1 MAVEPARPAGAE
13 AAHQTQAPK
22 SQNATVR
29 EPDTLTR
36 IGRSNTAWPL
46 HNTSSS
52 QALEQAALWAL
63 SGHGGS
69 APSLMARAGWAVARL
84 AIALTPHAQRIH
96 IFAGPGNNGGD
107 GLVAARH
114 LHQLGKA
121 VTVWLLAE
129 GRTPPA
135 DAAQALR
142 DALTAGVTVHD
153 SLPCN
158 IDDKPCDMAI
168 DALLGLGA
176 SRAPTGGLAQA
187 ISLMNTVHAAGLP
200 VLAVDLPSGLCAD
213 TGTAWGDAVV
223 HASATL
229 CLLTL
234 KPGCFTGRGRDA
246 CGSVWLDRLG
256 VAPSAPTA
264 WLAGR
269 SSAPSRSA
277 HDSHKGS
284 FGDVIVV
291 GGAAG
296 MVGAA
301 WLAARAALAVGAG
314 RVHCCLLDPQSG
326 LIDPQQPELMGRPT
340 AWLSNALTLEKTTV
354 VCGCGGG
361 DAVQAVLP
369 ALLSRAARLVL
380 DADALN
386 AVSADPGLQTLLRQR
401 AHKGLPSVLTPHP
414 LEAARLLQTST
425 AQVQADR
432 LKAALAV
439 ADQFK
444 VTVVLKGSGTVVASP
459 GEPPRITPNGNAAL
473 ATAGTGDVLAGCLGG
488 WWAQCA
494 DVMRAAAPRADLTAE
509 LTRMAAPNPSN
520 SAASPLTDL
529 VSAAVWWHAD
539 AADTWQAAGHLG
551 PLRASDLVQ
560 SLATR
565 R

>member
-1 MAVEPARPAGAE
+1 MLA
-13 AAHQTQAPK
+13 
-22 SQNATVR
+22 
-29 EPDTLTR
+29 PDTLTR
-36 IGRSNTAWPL
+36 ISRSDTARPL

-52 QALEQAALWAL
+52 RALERVALAAR
-63 SGHGGS
+63 S
-69 APSLMARAGWAVARL
+69 AQVGNTSSLMARAGWAVARL
-84 AIALTPHAQRIH
+84 AIALAPHARRFH

-135 DAAQALR
+135 DAAKALR
-142 DALTAGVTVHD
+142 DALAAGVAVHHG
-153 SLPCN
+153 LPSN
-158 IDDKPCDMAI
+158 IDEKPCDMAI
-168 DALLGLGA
+168 DALLGLGT
-176 SRAPTGGLAQA
+176 SRAPTGELAQA
-187 ISLMNTVHAAGLP
+187 ITLMNTKHATGLP

-213 TGTAWGDAVV
+213 TGTAFDDVV
-223 HASATL
+223 VRASATL
-229 CLLTL
+229 SLLTL

-256 VAPSAPTA
+256 VAPTAPTA
-264 WLAGR
+264 YLNGQPPDMSTLPATPATSGTSTTAKATAAALTR
-269 SSAPSRSA
+269 TSHA
-277 HDSHKGS
+277 SHKGS
-284 FGDVIVV
+284 FGDVAVV
-291 GGAAG
+291 GGTSG

-314 RVHCCLLDPQSG
+314 RVFCVLLDPQAS
-326 LIDPQQPELMGRPT
+326 LFDPQQPELMGRPAAGLDT
-340 AWLSNALTLEKTTV
+340 SLTLEKITV

-361 DAVQAVLP
+361 DAVRVVLP

-386 AVSADPGLQTLLRQR
+386 AVSADTGLQTLLRQR
-401 AHKGLPSVLTPHP
+401 ANKGRPTVLTPHP
-414 LEAARLLQTST
+414 LEAARLLQTGT
-425 AQVQADR
+425 VQVQADR

-459 GEPPRITPNGNAAL
+459 GELPRLNPNGNAAL

-494 DVMRAAAPRADLTAE
+494 ESIREVATRADLTSE
-509 LTRMAAPNPSN
+509 LIRTEAPNQTA
-520 SAASPLTDL
+520 SAASPLTTL
-529 VSAAVWWHAD
+529 VSAAVWWHGGAAD
-539 AADTWQAAGHLG
+539 AWQAAGRLG

-560 SLATR
+560 CLVA
-565 R
+565 